1 LRREPNGLYGAGGL
15 DHDVERTARQSLRGG
30 DRILVAH
37 VHDPVRSH
45 GSGELELLGPHA
57 VGEEGSRRV
66 QAGERDRERA
76 ERADADHADRLAGTR
91 SAALEPTKHAGPGL
105 HQHPCS
111 ERHAVRKAMHDVPGD
126 GHVLAVAA
134 AAREPDLVV
143 VQTELRVAFLAAPA
157 AVAGDHPL
165 ADHSIAD
172 LQVAHRLADLRDRAA
187 PLVTRYERKA
197 HPTRIGQPP
206 VQHLQVGATHSGGV
220 APDEHFARAGSRR
233 LELDV
238 GDLVRPLDDDGLH
251 CPTIAP
257 PRSRS
262 AG

>member
-1 LRREPNGLYGAGGL
+1 
-15 DHDVERTARQSLRGG
+15 
-30 DRILVAH
+30 
-37 VHDPVRSH
+37 VHDPV
-45 GSGELELLGPHA
+45 GSQRACELELLGAHA

-66 QAGERDRERA
+66 QAGERHRERA
-76 ERADADHADRLAGTR
+76 ERADANHADGLAGTR
-91 SAALEPTKHAGPGL
+91 PAALDPAKHARTGL
-105 HQHPCS
+105 DKDPCG
-111 ERHAVRKAMHDVPGD
+111 ERDAVRKPMHDMPGD
-126 GHVLAVAA
+126 GHVFAVAA
-134 AAREPDLVV
+134 AARESDLVV
-143 VQTELRVAFLAAPA
+143 VQTELGVALLAAAA

-197 HPTRIGQPP
+197 HPARIGQPP
-206 VQHLQVGATHSGGV
+206 VQHLEVGATHSGGV

-257 PRSRS
+257 SRSRS